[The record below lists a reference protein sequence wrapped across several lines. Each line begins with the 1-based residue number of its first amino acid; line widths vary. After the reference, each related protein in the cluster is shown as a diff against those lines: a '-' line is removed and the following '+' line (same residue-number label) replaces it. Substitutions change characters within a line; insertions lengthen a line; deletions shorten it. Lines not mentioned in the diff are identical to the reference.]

1 MRIWGRINHHDMVIL
16 IDSGSTHNFLDEALW
31 KLLKLPISTHDCFE
45 VRVANGDVLSTKGAC
60 NEVQIKL
67 QGTLFQIDLNVLPL
81 GGCDVVLGTQWLYS
95 LGLSSGISRT
105 LPCSLITKTNQYC
118 CKV

>member
-31 KLLKLPISTHDCFE
+31 KLLKLPISTHE

-95 LGLSSGISRT
+95 LGLSSGI
-105 LPCSLITKTNQYC
+105 
-118 CKV
+118 